1 MTQESPR
8 NGLSLRCRTCARSAI
23 RRIQVARYATAAAQ
37 RSSTTTWLRMP
48 HRGRSELLPSAL
60 VALWL
65 SSFAYIVH
73 AAKKDC
79 LIDKEKGWFDPS
91 NVYQCVNSDCC
102 TEYGKHSCC
111 AKKPKSEIVQEQLL
125 LWGGLLGF
133 LLLLAVIIYCKRKD
147 VQIFEGRSLRCKFCP
162 GQRDRIEN
170 IRSNVA

>member
-1 MTQESPR
+1 
-8 NGLSLRCRTCARSAI
+8 
-23 RRIQVARYATAAAQ
+23 
-37 RSSTTTWLRMP
+37 MP
-48 HRGRSELLPSAL
+48 ADRGRCQLLPSAL

-65 SSFAYIVH
+65 STFACAAH